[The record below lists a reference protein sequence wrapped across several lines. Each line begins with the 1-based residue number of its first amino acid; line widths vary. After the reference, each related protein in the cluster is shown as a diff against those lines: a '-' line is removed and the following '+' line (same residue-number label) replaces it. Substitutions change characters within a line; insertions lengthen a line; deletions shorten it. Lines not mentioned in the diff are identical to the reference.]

1 MNLSLRNYA
10 TLLMMTNDR
19 REKIKDQLKSDF
31 ADSEYWEE
39 ELKKIEYIR
48 MEILRTAAEID
59 PT

>member
-1 MNLSLRNYA
+1 
-10 TLLMMTNDR
+10 MMTNDR

-39 ELKKIEYIR
+39 KLKEIEYIR